1 MLLKDTEIND
11 VQSLL
16 QRYPHSQVI
25 NFISNELQSDTWD
38 DMAHNIL
45 EKIEG
50 SA

>member
-1 MLLKDTEIND
+1 MLLKDTESND
-11 VQSLL
+11 VQSLV
-16 QRYPHSQVI
+16 QRYPHSQLV
-25 NFISNELQSDTWD
+25 NFIANELSSDTWD